1 MTDQPLV
8 SVIIPTYK
16 RSELLRRAVDSV
28 KNQTYL
34 NVEIIVVDDANE
46 NKVRELFV
54 NDTEVILL
62 VNETNKGGCFSR
74 NRGIKESKGEFINF
88 LDDDDILYPTKIEKQ
103 VHHIQLNPNNVEN
116 LGFVTC
122 HTNDGRS
129 GEIVK
134 KENRVKGNIHKNLLR
149 KFSLTGIESV
159 LYKKEAL
166 IKVDGFDEQM
176 VSSQEYDLLIRI
188 SEYYNV
194 DFVDEILT
202 EEFKSEDQIS
212 INFKKKMKGARQ
224 IYKKHKH
231 RMYNVGLAF
240 GIVMRIKYELIVF
253 KFYLASIFGIRFYD
267 RFLR

>member
-1 MTDQPLV
+1 MVDVNSGLEKVLRSNKDEVRFEKAWQAEDQ
-8 SVIIPTYK
+8 
-16 RSELLRRAVDSV
+16 
-28 KNQTYL
+28 
-34 NVEIIVVDDANE
+34 
-46 NKVRELFV
+46 
-54 NDTEVILL
+54 
-62 VNETNKGGCFSR
+62 
-74 NRGIKESKGEFINF
+74 
-88 LDDDDILYPTKIEKQ
+88 
-103 VHHIQLNPNNVEN
+103 HHFQLNQNNVEN

-134 KENRVKGNIHKNLLR
+134 KENRLRGNIHKNLLR
-149 KFSLTGIESV
+149 KFSLTGIETV

-224 IYKKHKH
+224 IYEKHH
-231 RMYNVGLAF
+231 YRMNSVGLAF
-240 GIVMRIKYELIVF
+240 GIVMRVKYELIVF